1 LPEIGTSAAWAG
13 CTSGLYADPAAF
25 AQEHERP
32 SAMDVALGGLVP
44 DLAAAPAPAAM
55 SAG

>member
-25 AQEHERP
+25 AQVHELP
-32 SAMDVALGGLVP
+32 SAMDVALGELVP